1 MPNKSYA
8 YLLNVEP
15 SNLGLLTTC
24 NTEFNEINITFTDQ
38 NDRPLEMADKSNLS
52 FLVNKWKL
60 RNIL

>member
-15 SNLGLLTTC
+15 SNLGLLTTY
-24 NTEFNEINITFTDQ
+24 NTEFNEFTIIFTDQ
-38 NDRPLEMADKSNLS
+38 NGRQLEMADKSDLS

-60 RNIL
+60 RDIL